1 MGLVGGA
8 SHQLERVGI
17 ARIQLQTDSGKYYT
31 ADRAS
36 TARTSSLTTHYF
48 CLRQRRMI
56 MSDLLSE
63 LSRQAR
69 TLPPE
74 ERAQLAEELLAS
86 LQGWQSTEIETAW
99 DSEILRRLDEVER
112 GVAILIPAED
122 VFAEARRITQ

>member
-1 MGLVGGA
+1 M
-8 SHQLERVGI
+8 
-17 ARIQLQTDSGKYYT
+17 
-31 ADRAS
+31 S
-36 TARTSSLTTHYF
+36 T
-48 CLRQRRMI
+48 
-56 MSDLLSE
+56 LLSE
-63 LSRQAR
+63 LSKQAR

-86 LQGWQSTEIETAW
+86 LQGWQSIEIETAW

>member
-1 MGLVGGA
+1 
-8 SHQLERVGI
+8 
-17 ARIQLQTDSGKYYT
+17 
-31 ADRAS
+31 
-36 TARTSSLTTHYF
+36 
-48 CLRQRRMI
+48 

-86 LQGWQSTEIETAW
+86 LQGFQSIEIETAW

>member
-1 MGLVGGA
+1 
-8 SHQLERVGI
+8 
-17 ARIQLQTDSGKYYT
+17 
-31 ADRAS
+31 
-36 TARTSSLTTHYF
+36 
-48 CLRQRRMI
+48 

-63 LSRQAR
+63 LSKQAK

-86 LQGWQSTEIETAW
+86 LQGWQSIEIETAW
-99 DSEILRRLDEVER
+99 DSAVLRRLDEVER

>member
-1 MGLVGGA
+1 
-8 SHQLERVGI
+8 
-17 ARIQLQTDSGKYYT
+17 
-31 ADRAS
+31 
-36 TARTSSLTTHYF
+36 
-48 CLRQRRMI
+48 

-86 LQGWQSTEIETAW
+86 LQGWQSIEIETDW
-99 DSEILRRLDEVER
+99 DSEILRRLDEIER